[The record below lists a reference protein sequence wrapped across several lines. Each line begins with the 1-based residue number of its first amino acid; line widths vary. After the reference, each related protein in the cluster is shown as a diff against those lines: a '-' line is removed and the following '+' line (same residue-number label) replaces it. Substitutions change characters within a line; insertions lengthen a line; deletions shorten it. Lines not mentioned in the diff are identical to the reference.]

1 MLQEIAYARSGD
13 KGDIC
18 NIGLFARKPEYYELL
33 RHEVTAE
40 RVKAHF
46 AGIVEGEVLRHE
58 LPHLHA
64 LQYVLKRALGG
75 GGPLSLR
82 MDNLGKNMGN
92 ALLKM
97 KIRVSGGRAEL
108 RCRGL

>member
-1 MLQEIAYARSGD
+1 MKEIFLKEIAYARSGD
-13 KGDIC
+13 KGNTC
-18 NIGLFARKPEYYELL
+18 NIGLFAYKPEDYEFLKQ
-33 RHEVTAE
+33 EVTAE

-46 AGIVEGEVLRHE
+46 AGIVEGDVIRYE
-58 LPHLHA
+58 LPNLHA
-64 LQYVLKRALGG
+64 LQFVLKRALGG

-97 KIRVSGGRAEL
+97 KICISEEES
-108 RCRGL
+108 